1 MRNLDGLD
9 VLRFIDAAAEIME
22 LGEFPV
28 GDEEDETANDEWKEI
43 CERDRFVRG
52 E

>member
-28 GDEEDETANDEWKEI
+28 GDEEDEIANAEYKEM
-43 CERDRFVRG
+43 CERDDYIRG